1 MQVKEHEFG
10 QILQNERK
18 KRNIT
23 QAQLSEMT
31 GFTIRAISYW
41 ETGKREITIR
51 NADIVAKAL
60 GISVVIGAQ

>member
-1 MQVKEHEFG
+1 MKEHEFG
-10 QILQNERK
+10 EILRNERK
-18 KRNIT
+18 KRNVT

-51 NADIVAKAL
+51 NADVVAKAL
-60 GISVVIGAQ
+60 GISVVIGTR

>member
-1 MQVKEHEFG
+1 MKEHEFG